1 MDKIC
6 HLANGTV
13 PIRHTHAKDA
23 SKHKTIANINT
34 KWIRNFNKRPKTI
47 KLLGEN
53 RGKSS

>member
-53 RGKSS
+53 RQYAL